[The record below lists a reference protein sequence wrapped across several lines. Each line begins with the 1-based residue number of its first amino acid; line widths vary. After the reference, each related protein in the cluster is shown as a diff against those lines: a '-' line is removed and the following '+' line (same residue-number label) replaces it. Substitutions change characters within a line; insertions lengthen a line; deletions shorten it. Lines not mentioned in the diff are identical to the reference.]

1 MKKKI
6 LSMLCSVCLG
16 VSLIFSMSNV
26 ADAKE
31 LKATKVGDVMNDEQV
46 KVSQEILKNN
56 PDLVKK
62 ISDAN
67 KIYNSINSGSVLSG
81 PAPAV
86 SQYYVYF
93 VADSTDGT
101 NYTGEYINGSTT
113 KYDHNGTIYV
123 ITIEV
128 GYGREYTWFNG
139 GLINLYDS
147 EILDFDN
154 DRIVDGFWNVFK
166 IDNVTNG
173 LFESRSDS
181 LNSPWNS
188 IKTSVFIQ

>member
-1 MKKKI
+1 
-6 LSMLCSVCLG
+6 MLCSVCLG
-16 VSLIFSMSNV
+16 ASLMFSVSNV
-26 ADAKE
+26 AKAQE

-46 KVSQEILKNN
+46 KNSQEILKKN
-56 PDLVKK
+56 PDLIKK

-101 NYTGEYINGSTT
+101 NYTGEEVTGKSMTQ
-113 KYDHNGTIYV
+113 YDHNGTIYV

-139 GLINLYDS
+139 GLIDLYDS
-147 EILDFDN
+147 EILDFNN

-166 IDNVTNG
+166 IDNVTSG
-173 LFESRSDS
+173 TFKSRSDS
-181 LNSPWNS
+181 YNSPRNS
-188 IKTSVFIQ
+188 ITTSIFIQ